1 VPLEQRAAELR
12 AEAESLEHRE
22 PGAQACLLDGSRRRH
37 HTDGVTPPETPG
49 LRDRRTTRHAA
60 GISQVGGWI
69 NSGCMRLPTGA
80 EVTKQPLMRTSP
92 AQIER
97 VAATLV
103 KRLVEKD
110 VVKLAVPDAT
120 VKAKFVEL
128 LTKNFD
134 QEAEIERLAMVE
146 AEKLVRQGAPGV
158 KREDLDL
165 RRVEQLVKQRLAKA
179 RGFVL

>member
-1 VPLEQRAAELR
+1 
-12 AEAESLEHRE
+12 
-22 PGAQACLLDGSRRRH
+22 
-37 HTDGVTPPETPG
+37 
-49 LRDRRTTRHAA
+49 
-60 GISQVGGWI
+60 
-69 NSGCMRLPTGA
+69 
-80 EVTKQPLMRTSP
+80 MRTSP

-110 VVKLAVPDAT
+110 VVKLAVPETT

-134 QEAEIERLAMVE
+134 QEAELERLAMAE

-158 KREDLDL
+158 KRESAVNSCPASGRASSTTSRPPCRSRPRVGERKKPNVMTAAMAA
-165 RRVEQLVKQRLAKA
+165 RRTSRMM
-179 RGFVL
+179 R

>member
-1 VPLEQRAAELR
+1 
-12 AEAESLEHRE
+12 
-22 PGAQACLLDGSRRRH
+22 
-37 HTDGVTPPETPG
+37 
-49 LRDRRTTRHAA
+49 
-60 GISQVGGWI
+60 
-69 NSGCMRLPTGA
+69 
-80 EVTKQPLMRTSP
+80 MRTSP
-92 AQIER
+92 AQIDR

-103 KRLVEKD
+103 RRLVEKD
-110 VVKLAVPDAT
+110 VVTLTAPEAA

-134 QEAEIERLAMVE
+134 EEAAIERLAQAE

>member
-1 VPLEQRAAELR
+1 
-12 AEAESLEHRE
+12 
-22 PGAQACLLDGSRRRH
+22 
-37 HTDGVTPPETPG
+37 
-49 LRDRRTTRHAA
+49 
-60 GISQVGGWI
+60 
-69 NSGCMRLPTGA
+69 
-80 EVTKQPLMRTSP
+80 MRTSP

-110 VVKLAVPDAT
+110 VVALTVPEAT
-120 VKAKFVEL
+120 VKAKFVAV

-134 QEAEIERLAMVE
+134 DEAEIERLAMAE

-165 RRVEQLVKQRLAKA
+165 RKVEQLVKQRLAKA

>member
-1 VPLEQRAAELR
+1 
-12 AEAESLEHRE
+12 
-22 PGAQACLLDGSRRRH
+22 
-37 HTDGVTPPETPG
+37 
-49 LRDRRTTRHAA
+49 
-60 GISQVGGWI
+60 
-69 NSGCMRLPTGA
+69 
-80 EVTKQPLMRTSP
+80 MRTSP
-92 AQIER
+92 AQIDR

-110 VVKLAVPDAT
+110 LVTLTVPETTA
-120 VKAKFVEL
+120 KARFVEL

-134 QEAEIERLAMVE
+134 EEAAIEREAMAE

-165 RRVEQLVKQRLAKA
+165 RKVEQLVKQRIAKA

>member
-1 VPLEQRAAELR
+1 
-12 AEAESLEHRE
+12 
-22 PGAQACLLDGSRRRH
+22 
-37 HTDGVTPPETPG
+37 
-49 LRDRRTTRHAA
+49 
-60 GISQVGGWI
+60 
-69 NSGCMRLPTGA
+69 
-80 EVTKQPLMRTSP
+80 MRTSP

-110 VVKLAVPDAT
+110 VVVLGVPET
-120 VKAKFVEL
+120 QVKAKFVEL
-128 LTKNFD
+128 LTKNFAE
-134 QEAEIERLAMVE
+134 EAEIESLAMAE

-165 RRVEQLVKQRLAKA
+165 RKVELLVKQRLAKT

>member
-1 VPLEQRAAELR
+1 
-12 AEAESLEHRE
+12 
-22 PGAQACLLDGSRRRH
+22 
-37 HTDGVTPPETPG
+37 
-49 LRDRRTTRHAA
+49 
-60 GISQVGGWI
+60 
-69 NSGCMRLPTGA
+69 
-80 EVTKQPLMRTSP
+80 MRTSP

-110 VVKLAVPDAT
+110 VVTLAVPENT
-120 VKAKFVEL
+120 IKAKFIAL
-128 LTKNFD
+128 LTKNFED
-134 QEAEIERLAMVE
+134 EAEIERLAMAE

-165 RRVEQLVKQRLAKA
+165 RKAEQLAKQRGAKA